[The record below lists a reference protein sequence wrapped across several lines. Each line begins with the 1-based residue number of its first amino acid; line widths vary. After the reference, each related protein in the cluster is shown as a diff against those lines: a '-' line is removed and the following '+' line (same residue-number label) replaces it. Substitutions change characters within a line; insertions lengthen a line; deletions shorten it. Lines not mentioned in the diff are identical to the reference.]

1 MTGNGEWQNIC
12 GGIDAID
19 VEGGCSFQLAQGS
32 NGANPYETVYEPGFH
47 GVWATY
53 SADGSHLGDNA
64 YSVLMTC
71 DDAETTTEPTTV
83 EPTTVETT
91 IDDSNCGYSIDDGGW
106 TLVRHTYNK
115 WFQSTDGLRG
125 TAVYGTDCGPVCDDE
140 FSIAF
145 DAVNETE
152 FLFSSGDCD
161 RWMITT
167 YDQFV
172 FHWGSNY
179 EATILKS
186 HISDVPYTALWCNR
200 GNLEDPWISYLDHWD
215 EQYGDTTIMYGE
227 NSYSGNAAYTD
238 SHMNVWVRDAV
249 LPTTE
254 PTTAEPTTSGP
265 TTAQPTQ
272 EPTKKP
278 TTYPTKGPTSE
289 PISDPTKN
297 PTADPTQDP
306 TTSAP
311 SRALTQFSHLSEL
324 VSSSKILLK
333 IT

>member
-1 MTGNGEWQNIC
+1 MPHEGDMTLDTSNSGFVPDLITAYESS
-12 GGIDAID
+12 DLSTAIATSSD
-19 VEGGCSFQLAQGS
+19 PHTSLTLYDRPS
-32 NGANPYETVYEPGFH
+32 NGDYTFEITG
-47 GVWATY
+47 T
-53 SADGSHLGDNA
+53 DKGDFEIHIICELD
-64 YSVLMTC
+64 SS
-71 DDAETTTEPTTV
+71 TTA

-172 FHWGSNY
+172 FQWGSNY

-186 HISDVPYTALWCNR
+186 HISDVPYTALWYNR
-200 GNLEDPWISYLDHWD
+200 GNSEDPWISYQDHWD
-215 EQYGDTTIMYGE
+215 ENRMTNMYGE
-227 NSYSGNAAYTD
+227 NSYGGNAAYTD
-238 SHMNVWVRDAV
+238 SYMNVWMRDAV
-249 LPTTE
+249 LPTTTDE
-254 PTTAEPTTSGP
+254 PTGMIALDINLLSQHCVCTLHFW
-265 TTAQPTQ
+265 
-272 EPTKKP
+272 
-278 TTYPTKGPTSE
+278 
-289 PISDPTKN
+289 ISSVVHD
-297 PTADPTQDP
+297 
-306 TTSAP
+306 
-311 SRALTQFSHLSEL
+311 LHFL
-324 VSSSKILLK
+324 VSILLRRMS
-333 IT
+333 